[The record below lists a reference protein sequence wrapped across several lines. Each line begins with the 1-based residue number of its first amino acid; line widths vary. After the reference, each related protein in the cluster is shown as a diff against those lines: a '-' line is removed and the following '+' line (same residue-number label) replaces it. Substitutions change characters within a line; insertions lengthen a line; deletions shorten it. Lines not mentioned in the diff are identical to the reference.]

1 MAPVEVVVGQRFG
14 AHCPADGV
22 RIEAGALRR
31 QALLPRGR
39 GRARRTLVPRS
50 RRASAR
56 ADGPSATLRADSD
69 RRGRGQSTRDEPFCT
84 NPSSKVAQR
93 PSRRS
98 SAFAGFGGSWTFILL
113 FLGTL
118 AAWILINVELLP
130 RNRVFDPYPFI
141 LLNLALSLLATLQ
154 APVIMMSQNRQA
166 RRDRLD
172 AAHDYE
178 VNLRAEIEIRSLHE
192 KLDALQQD
200 RWAELIALQER
211 QLELLEGL
219 RPAPQH
225 AAEATL
231 PTARAASGAWQS
243 T

>member
-1 MAPVEVVVGQRFG
+1 MTAVRVDAPACE
-14 AHCPADGV
+14 C
-22 RIEAGALRR
+22 
-31 QALLPRGR
+31 
-39 GRARRTLVPRS
+39 
-50 RRASAR
+50 
-56 ADGPSATLRADSD
+56 
-69 RRGRGQSTRDEPFCT
+69 RGQPAADAAQGSLRPA
-84 NPSSKVAQR
+84 VAAGGR
-93 PSRRS
+93 PPLKPLSGDPNALFDRELTFGER
-98 SAFAGFGGSWTFILL
+98 AADLIAGFGGSWTFILL

-243 T
+243 P